1 MCVMREQMGTLP
13 DNELFL
19 QKVFSKHVTSAILS
33 MFGAMASVIANSVIA
48 GIFFGSAGLA
58 LMSVLAPAYSLFAAL
73 GSLVGVGGSIAAA
86 HALGRDDMREANAIF
101 CLSVALGM
109 VLSLAV
115 GLLAYLGLDHIL
127 LLFGCT
133 PDLYAEARI
142 YGTICLLGGFGT
154 TMFYLPYNFLKLVGR
169 LRLLIVLF
177 LGMAAANVL
186 LDLLFVRVCGGG
198 MAGIAIGTLLASA
211 GASLI
216 GILLL
221 MRGRDGF
228 RWELSPER
236 ARIARIVQNGTPS
249 ALNNLLIFLRL
260 LLMNQLIVAVA
271 GSAGLVVFSVVTAF
285 ENFTLVLL
293 GGLAQATSGF
303 ISVFSQE
310 MDTVSVRRI
319 EKQAHGIGIGLML
332 AVMALIF
339 LFPNELCRLFGI
351 GGTQELGA
359 AAQAL
364 FVFSLSLLP
373 TVSCYLLFFYY
384 QSAGF
389 TRLANGLIFCKSFLF
404 MLVPAWILAHVY
416 GLDGIW
422 YAYLIA
428 ALAPLGIVLLVRP
441 YYQRDGRVGI
451 LFQDLRA
458 ERDGRYLS
466 FSIPPNP
473 QEIVASIAEIGA
485 FCARSGVRHKDN
497 LLVSLAVEEML
508 MSIVEHSFTPHS
520 DATVDVRILIVPE
533 AGALT
538 TVLRIRHAGK
548 LFNPIDHYEHQKEQD
563 PLALGDAL
571 GIAMILR
578 AAEAIYYKTTFGI
591 NNLTVVMRCDAAA
604 E

>member
-1 MCVMREQMGTLP
+1 MSAQTGALP
-13 DNELFL
+13 DNERFL
-19 QKVFSKHVTSAILS
+19 QKVFAKHVTSSILS
-33 MFGAMASVIANSVIA
+33 MLGAMASVIANSVIA

-58 LMSVLAPAYSLFAAL
+58 LMSVAAPIYSLFAAL

-86 HALGRDDMREANAIF
+86 HALGRDDERQANVFF
-101 CLSVALGM
+101 CLAVSLGM
-109 VLSLAV
+109 VLSLVV
-115 GLLAYLGLDHIL
+115 GLLACLMLDEIL

-133 PDLYAEARI
+133 PELYAEARI

-177 LGMAAANVL
+177 LGMAAANIL
-186 LDLLFVRVCGGG
+186 LDLLFITFCALGI
-198 MAGIAIGTLLASA
+198 AGIALGTVLASA
-211 GASLI
+211 GASLV

-228 RWELSPER
+228 RWSLSLR
-236 ARIARIVQNGTPS
+236 GDMLGRIVRNGTPS
-249 ALNNLLIFLRL
+249 ALNNLLIFFRL

-271 GSAGLVVFSVVTAF
+271 GSAGLVVFSVVTAL
-285 ENFTLVLL
+285 ENVTLVIL

-319 EKQAHGIGIGLML
+319 EKQAHVIGIALML
-332 AVMALIF
+332 ALVAVIF
-339 LFPNELCRLFGI
+339 LFPTELCRLFGI
-351 GGTQELGA
+351 EGV
-359 AAQAL
+359 QAL
-364 FVFSLSLLP
+364 HEAEQALVVFSLSLLP
-373 TVSCYLLFFYY
+373 SASCYLLFFYY

-389 TRLANGLIFCKSFLF
+389 THLANGLVFCKSFVF
-404 MLVPAWILAHVY
+404 MLVPAWILSHFY
-416 GLDGIW
+416 GLVGIW
-422 YAYLIA
+422 YAYA
-428 ALAPLGIVLLVRP
+428 VSALVPLGIIFLLRP
-441 YYQRDGRVGI
+441 FYLRGGRTGI

-466 FSIPPNP
+466 FSIPPSP
-473 QEIVASIAEIGA
+473 QEIVACSAAIGA
-485 FCARSGVRHKDN
+485 FCARCGILHKDN
-497 LLVSLAVEEML
+497 LLVSLAIEEML
-508 MSIVEHSFTPHS
+508 MSIAAHSFTPDT
-520 DATVDVRILIVPE
+520 DATVDVRILIIPE
-533 AGALT
+533 EGHLT
-538 TVLRIRHAGK
+538 TVLRIRHAGR
-548 LFNPIDHYEHQKEQD
+548 LFNPIDYHAHQREKD

-591 NNLTVVMRCDAAA
+591 NNLTVVMRCVTAA